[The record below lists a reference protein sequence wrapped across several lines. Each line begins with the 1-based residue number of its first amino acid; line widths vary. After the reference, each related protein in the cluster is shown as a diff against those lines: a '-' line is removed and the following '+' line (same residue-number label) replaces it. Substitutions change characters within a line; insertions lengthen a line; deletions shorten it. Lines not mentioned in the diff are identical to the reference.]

1 MMLKNTRIEVPLKAR
16 SARVIRIMDLSPT
29 LRRVR
34 LQGPE
39 LEGFGFHPLAP
50 EAHVKLFFP
59 HTPDDLR
66 MPEVLEDGSAD
77 WQGAAE
83 GRFSPFRDYT
93 IRAFDEQQLTLDID
107 FVLHDEGVGGPWAKQ
122 AKIGDILGIFGPRS
136 VKLPPTNAS
145 NYVFFVDETSLPAFA
160 RWLEVLP
167 NEARIDAWIE
177 VANADSEIPLYHGDN
192 VKLNWL
198 YRDSGGGQLYGALLY
213 HALET
218 LPILSL
224 SDATW
229 LWAATEAHVIA
240 KMKRRLM
247 SLNSLINPAHLDLV
261 AYWKTVS

>member
-1 MMLKNTRIEVPLKAR
+1 MLKNTRIEIPLKPR
-16 SARVIRIMDLSPT
+16 SAKVIRIMDISPT

-34 LQGPE
+34 LQGSE

-59 HTPDDLR
+59 QSPNHLR
-66 MPEVLEDGSAD
+66 MPNVMENGSAD
-77 WQGAAE
+77 WQGAKE

-93 IRAFDEQQLTLDID
+93 IRAFDKHTCTLDID

-122 AKIGDILGIFGPRS
+122 AKVGDVLGIFGPRS
-136 VKLPPTNAS
+136 VKLPPTNAA

-160 RWLEVLP
+160 RWLEILP
-167 NEARIDAWIE
+167 NDAHIDAWIE
-177 VANADSEIPLYHGDN
+177 VASADSEIPLSHGDN
-192 VKLNWL
+192 TKLNWL
-198 YRDSGGGQLYGALLY
+198 YRDSDGGQPYGALLY
-213 HALET
+213 HAVET

-240 KMKRRLM
+240 QMKRRLM
-247 SLNSLINPAHLDLV
+247 TLKSLINPAHLDLV
-261 AYWKTVS
+261 AYWKTSS